1 MVKLLTRV
9 LFCVPYYR
17 VAVSRFRREGVY
29 LHASAVHLQSTYKE
43 FQEARAVF
51 VGKVIG
57 SRDVATT
64 EVIRD
69 KTFQVLERV
78 FVFKVSESFKG
89 LKESQV

>member
-9 LFCVPYYR
+9 LFASLIMGLP
-17 VAVSRFRREGVY
+17 FR
-29 LHASAVHLQSTYKE
+29 ASDVKACTCMPQQSTYKE